1 MAECSS
7 QCPQIFHPS
16 LFCPEK
22 RMSCRIS
29 RKIRPSDDR
38 APVVHPEGITEGA
51 SQTPKIEHVAV
62 LPHKRMNRWIHSD
75 LVEVEIH
82 VALSRDLSPAV
93 DVGGDAVRST

>member
-7 QCPQIFHPS
+7 QGPQIFHPT

-22 RMSCRIS
+22 RMSCRIA
-29 RKIRPSDDR
+29 REIGPPDDR

-51 SQTPKIEHVAV
+51 SQTPKIEQVAV
-62 LPHKRMNRWIHSD
+62 LPHKRMNCWIHSD
-75 LVEVEIH
+75 LVEVEIY
-82 VALSRDLSPAV
+82 VALSGDLSSVV